1 MEITPKI
8 LLKQEKRKI
17 INFTLDNLAL
27 ATTKGIL
34 AGSAVGLLFRS
45 YNIGWFV
52 MAYMVG
58 NSLRYSNDYIVEQL
72 KENKF

>member
-1 MEITPKI
+1 MEISPKI
-8 LLKQEKRKI
+8 LSKQEKRKI

-27 ATTKGIL
+27 ATTKGML
-34 AGSAVGLLFRS
+34 AGSAFGLLFRS